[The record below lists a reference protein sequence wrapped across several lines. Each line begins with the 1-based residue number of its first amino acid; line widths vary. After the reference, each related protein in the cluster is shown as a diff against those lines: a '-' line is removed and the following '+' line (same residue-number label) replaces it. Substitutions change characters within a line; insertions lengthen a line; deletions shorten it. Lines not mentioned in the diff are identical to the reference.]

1 MSFFSLF
8 DREVEKSMNN
18 VKELYEKW
26 NSLLNN
32 PAMVGREE
40 YNLTTSELKNSIR
53 SIEWD
58 LEGLEETIQIVEGNQ
73 RKFNLNPIEIG
84 NRKEFVKQTKGSLNE
99 IKVLVN
105 SPIAQ
110 SKVQASNRRVSNREM
125 NLRRCSATEAYRG
138 HQRFLRL
145 CCLLKILSL
154 AWLVSLVT

>member
-1 MSFFSLF
+1 
-8 DREVEKSMNN
+8 MNN

-58 LEGLEETIQIVEGNQ
+58 LEDLEETIQIVEGNQ

-110 SKVQASNRRVSNREM
+110 SKVQASNRRVSNHEM
-125 NLRRCSATEAYRG
+125 NL
-138 HQRFLRL
+138 QR
-145 CCLLKILSL
+145 
-154 AWLVSLVT
+154 